1 MRRLPLLALLVAL
14 ACNAQQVTSFDG
26 VSEEEIRGLFYF
38 HHATNESTAPGPSG
52 HGFLLS
58 RPNAPPLG
66 LTAYHVAGPIGG
78 SPANPAVPR
87 VLGVLR
93 RPVNA
98 LLSLRLGER
107 VPVTGA
113 QTIGSG
119 ESQRDLAVFN
129 VLDVD
134 NTQTFPLAS
143 QLPNVGDTVYVLAVH
158 VGDHPRSGPRKHPA
172 RVSVSSATALNYV
185 YLASANSNMTS
196 GAAVLNREGSVVGVN
211 VGSLVN
217 NGQVT
222 GLAVHALS
230 IAALLP
236 K

>member
-1 MRRLPLLALLVAL
+1 MRRLTLVAL
-14 ACNAQQVTSFDG
+14 LAVACNAQQVTSFDG

-38 HHATNESTAPGPSG
+38 HHATNTSVAAGASG

-58 RPNAPPLG
+58 RPGAAPLG

-78 SPANPAVPR
+78 PPLDPTVPR
-87 VLGVLR
+87 VLAVLR
-93 RPVNA
+93 RPVNEP
-98 LLSLRLGER
+98 LTLRLSER
-107 VPVTGA
+107 VPVAGA

-119 ESQRDLAVFN
+119 ESQRDLAVFT
-129 VLDVD
+129 VIDRD
-134 NTQTFPLAS
+134 STQAFPLAT

-158 VGDHPRSGPRKHPA
+158 VGDHPRSGPRRHPA
-172 RVSVSSATALNYV
+172 RVSVSGATALNYV
-185 YLASANSNMTS
+185 YLLSANSNGTS

-211 VGSLVN
+211 VGTLVN
-217 NGQVT
+217 GGQVT

>member
-1 MRRLPLLALLVAL
+1 VLA
-14 ACNAQQVTSFDG
+14 
-26 VSEEEIRGLFYF
+26 
-38 HHATNESTAPGPSG
+38 
-52 HGFLLS
+52 
-58 RPNAPPLG
+58 
-66 LTAYHVAGPIGG
+66 
-78 SPANPAVPR
+78 
-87 VLGVLR
+87 VLR

-98 LLSLRLGER
+98 LLSLRLGDR
-107 VPVTGA
+107 VPVAGA

-119 ESQRDLAVFN
+119 ESQRDLAVFT
-129 VLDVD
+129 VVD
-134 NTQTFPLAS
+134 RDSTQTFPLAT

-172 RVSVSSATALNYV
+172 RVSASSATALNYV

-196 GAAVLNREGSVVGVN
+196 GAAVLNAAGSVVGVN
-211 VGSLVN
+211 VGTLVN